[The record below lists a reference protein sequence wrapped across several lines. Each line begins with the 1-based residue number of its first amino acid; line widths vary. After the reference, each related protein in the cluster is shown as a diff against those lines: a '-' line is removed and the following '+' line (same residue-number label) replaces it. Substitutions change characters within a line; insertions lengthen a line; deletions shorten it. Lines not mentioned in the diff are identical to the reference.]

1 MLAGT
6 SIVAFVATVD
16 SKRARSFYEQ
26 VMGLRFISE
35 DDFAIVFDGLGAPL
49 RIQKVLDVA
58 PRQFTVLGWSVA
70 SIDPAAAALEARG
83 LRFERYEFLHQD
95 AQGILGSPSG
105 ARVAWLMDPDG
116 NLLSL
121 TEPF

>member
-1 MLAGT
+1 MLAGS
-6 SIVAFVATVD
+6 SIVAFLATVD

-70 SIDPAAAALEARG
+70 SIDAAAAALEARG
-83 LRFERYEFLHQD
+83 LRFERYEFLDQD
-95 AQGILGSPSG
+95 ARGIWRSPSG
-105 ARVAWLMDPDG
+105 A
-116 NLLSL
+116 
-121 TEPF
+121 